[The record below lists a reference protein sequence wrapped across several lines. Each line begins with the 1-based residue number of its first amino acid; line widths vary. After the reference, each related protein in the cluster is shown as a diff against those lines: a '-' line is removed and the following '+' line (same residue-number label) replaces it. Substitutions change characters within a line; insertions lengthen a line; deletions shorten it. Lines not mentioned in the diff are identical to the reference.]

1 MSYYPLISLMPKAP
15 PLLLDFFPNAAG
27 AYSLRKLRN
36 AYSGSAI
43 RVRRSSGSPA
53 EQDIG
58 FNSSGQLDTVA
69 LLAFCGVGDGFVTIW
84 YDQSTNG
91 VNVSQP
97 TALNQPRIVNAGV
110 IEVENGKNALSWYDT
125 TQFLNGGNILGLD
138 NKSLQIYVVA
148 RNTVTSNRAQLVS
161 KSVFTG
167 DTNRYGLVTG
177 GAAGTSMFV
186 NTTTNEYIANS
197 NVAHANQRLFNG
209 NYLINNEVRAFVNNS
224 SVASLSSPN
233 GTVQNFNRRFLIGA
247 TNNTT
252 NNGEIAYFRGTIQEV
267 ILYIAPTVDLPNL
280 SNVNT
285 NINSFY
291 TIY

>member
-1 MSYYPLISLMPKAP
+1 MPKAQ
-15 PLLLDFFPNAAG
+15 PLLLDFFPNAAA
-27 AYSLRKLRN
+27 AYSLRKLRR

-43 RVRRSSGSPA
+43 RVRRSSDNEA
-53 EQDIG
+53 QDIG

-97 TALNQPRIVNAGV
+97 AALNQPRIVNAGV

-125 TQFLNGGNILGLD
+125 SQFFNGGNILGLD

-161 KSVFTG
+161 KSVSTA
-167 DTNRYGLVTG
+167 DTNRYGLATG
-177 GAAGTSMFV
+177 GALGASMLV
-186 NTTTNEYIANS
+186 HTTTNEYTANS
-197 NVAHANQRLFNG
+197 NVAHANQTLFNG
-209 NYLINNEVRAFVNNS
+209 NYLINHEVRALVNNS

-233 GTVQNFNRRFLIGA
+233 GTVQNFSRRFLIGA
-247 TNNTT
+247 TNNTN

-267 ILYIAPTVDLPNL
+267 ILYIAPTVDLPSL